1 MVIIMKKTRRLLS
14 LLLAVLM
21 LTCCIPLSAWAAE
34 ETADPSQ
41 SNALYAWP
49 LPSSGAI
56 TQGYSSDEHQAL
68 DIAIE
73 EGTPVLAA
81 ESGTVVHTQV
91 WDGVTMDGDQ
101 SYGNMV
107 MLSHADGNSTLYA
120 HLSEISVSPGD
131 AVEKGSEIG
140 KSGTTGNSTGPHL
153 HLEVRTADGCVD
165 PMKFLQGSQEPLSP
179 EESET
184 VSGESAPETQDAS
197 LEKKTAEAEYTLL
210 PENGVSLQ
218 AAHQTKGTLI
228 STGDINVFT
237 DAPATDTFGEIGA
250 LMNKMMEYPDGSRD
264 TAYCIELGVEVNYP
278 EDYENVEDLIPDPQ
292 HLRLVGDA
300 LTFGYKA
307 EDGRIDSAEENARY
321 AATQILIWEILE
333 GGFGSPQAA
342 KDVLTCLE
350 YTADPAEAKSF
361 YRSLVEAVESKYV
374 LPSFAAEN
382 AESAVPIELKWDGTK
397 YTAAITDSNGA
408 LSRYRWSG
416 DGLTFDQS
424 GNTLTISADAP
435 LSETIRLR
443 ANCETEG
450 GPGAVIC
457 WQNKDP
463 SRQNIATGWNASDTV
478 SAYIAVSCESAGYLK
493 IVKTSEDG
501 QVSGIPFHISGNGI
515 DRDVVTGPDGIIEV
529 DGLQAGTYT
538 VTEQT
543 PDKYVQPASQQ
554 VEVFPGR
561 VSSVSFS
568 NILKKFTVEVKKVDA
583 ATGEA
588 QGEASLDGAVYGLYK
603 GETLLDTYTTE
614 NGGRFTTKMYPCGT
628 DFSLREITPSEG
640 YLLDKTVY
648 PVGAEPG
655 NFTLENN
662 SIPITVTEDVVLG
675 SIAITKHTDR
685 PADDGNSDQIGQ
697 PEEGAEF
704 QVYLASAGSYEN
716 AGESERDILRT
727 DSNGFARSKDLPHG
741 LYVVHQS
748 KGEDGQKFVPDFTV
762 FISEHVKTYYYI
774 LNNPSFTS
782 LIRIEKRDV
791 ESGKIIPLA
800 GAAFKIRNTDTG
812 EWVVQ
817 HVNYP
822 TPMDIDTFVTDATG
836 TLMLP
841 ESMSSGNFEL
851 VEQQSPWGYVL
862 SDRPVPFVVDGTQD
876 IVTVCKFNAAQKG
889 TITVSKKGEVFS
901 HAAESDGMYQPQ
913 YEVQGQPG
921 AVYDIIALEDIVT
934 PDGAVHL
941 KAGELATT
949 LTTGPDGTATSAPLY
964 LGPYQVLERT
974 APDGLVKDPEPK
986 NVVLS
991 YAGQEV
997 KITSASVEFV
1007 NDRQKVEIRL
1017 KKLLEQDEIFSIGMH
1032 EEWKSVTFGLF
1043 AAEALTASDGTSIPA
1058 DGLIETIGVDE
1069 NGNAAFTT
1077 DVPCGASLYVKEIAT
1092 DDHYILSDEKYPV
1105 VFEYAGQD
1113 VAVVEIDVNDGE
1125 AIVNR
1130 LKRGK
1135 ISGWKVDQDGFELG
1149 GAVIGLF
1156 RPDETEFIE
1165 KTALMVAES
1174 NEIGYFEFNNVPVGN
1189 WLVRE
1194 IAPPAAFV
1202 LSEERFPVEITEDG
1216 QTIEITIENQIIRGI
1231 VETTKVD
1238 ADYPDHK
1245 LSGAVFEIYA
1255 DVDNNGKFDADVDR
1269 LVGEMAETEPG
1280 LYQLKDLAC
1289 GNYLLHEKEGPE
1301 FFEKDDAYH
1310 PFSIV
1315 ENGVVMRVET
1325 EAGVGFLNRAQT
1337 GSLKVIKTADDGSIE
1352 GRTFKIT
1359 GADFMGN
1366 PYAQE
1371 FQTDEN
1377 GEIHVELRVGK
1388 YTVSEMAGE
1397 DAEKYILPDDR
1408 TVEVRAGE
1416 TVTVEMHNRLV
1427 PETPDMPQT
1436 GDHSSAAVP
1445 LGLTALSTGC
1455 IVTILM
1461 IRKHRSKRCK

>member
-1 MVIIMKKTRRLLS
+1 MKKTRRLLS
-14 LLLAVLM
+14 LLLAVLI
-21 LTCCIPLSAWAAE
+21 LTCSLPLSAWAAGE
-34 ETADPSQ
+34 PADPSQ
-41 SNALYAWP
+41 PNAPYAWP
-49 LPSSGAI
+49 LPSDGVI
-56 TQGYSSDEHQAL
+56 TQGYSSDQHQAL

-73 EGTPVLAA
+73 EGTSVFAA

-91 WDGVTMDGDQ
+91 WDGVTVDGDQ

-107 MLSHADGNSTLYA
+107 MLSHADGNTTLYA
-120 HLSEISVSPGD
+120 HLSEISVAPGD

-153 HLEVRTADGCVD
+153 HLEVRTADGRVD
-165 PMKFLQGSQEPLSP
+165 PMKFLQSPQAPLPP

-184 VSGESAPETQDAS
+184 SYESTPETQDA
-197 LEKKTAEAEYTLL
+197 LLKENAVAAEYTPL
-210 PENGVSLQ
+210 PEDGLSLQ
-218 AAHQTKGTLI
+218 AASQTEGTLI

-237 DAPATDTFGEIGA
+237 DAPITDTFGEMGTV
-250 LMNKMMEYPDGSRD
+250 MNKMMEYPDGSRD
-264 TAYCIELGVEVNYP
+264 TAYCIEHGVEVNYP
-278 EDYENVEDLIPDPQ
+278 EDYENAEDLIPDPQ
-292 HLRLVGDA
+292 HLRLIGDA
-300 LTFGYKA
+300 LAFGFKA

-333 GGFGSPQAA
+333 GGFGSSQAK
-342 KDVLTCLE
+342 KDALACLE
-350 YTADPAEAKSF
+350 YTTDPAEAKSF

-397 YTAAITDSNGA
+397 YTAAVTDSNGA

-443 ANCETEG
+443 ADCETEG

-478 SAYIAVSCESAGYLK
+478 SAYIAVFCESAGYLK

-501 QVSGIPFHISGNGI
+501 QVAGIPFHISGNGI
-515 DRDVVTGPDGIIEV
+515 DRDVVTGPDGMIEV
-529 DGLQAGTYT
+529 DGLHAGTYT

-568 NILKKFTVEVKKVDA
+568 NTLKKFTAEVKKVDA
-583 ATGEA
+583 VTGEA
-588 QGEASLDGAVYGLYK
+588 QGDASLDGAVYGLYK

-614 NGGRFTTKMYPCGT
+614 NGGGFTTKAYPCGT
-628 DFSLREITPSEG
+628 DYSLREITPSEG
-640 YLLDKTVY
+640 YLLDKAVY

-685 PADDGNSDQIGQ
+685 PADDGNSDQIEQ

-704 QVYLASAGSYEN
+704 QIYLASAGSYEN

-741 LYVVHQS
+741 LYVVHQA

-762 FISEHVKTYYYI
+762 FISKHGKTYYYI
-774 LNNPSFTS
+774 LNNPAFTS

-836 TLMLP
+836 ALMLP
-841 ESMSSGNFEL
+841 ESMCSGNFEL
-851 VEQQSPWGYVL
+851 IEQQSPWGYVL

-876 IVTVCKFNAAQKG
+876 IVAVSKYNFAQKG

-934 PDGAVHL
+934 PDGTIHL
-941 KAGELATT
+941 KAGELAAT
-949 LTTGPDGTATSAPLY
+949 LTTGSDGTATSEPLY
-964 LGPYQVLERT
+964 LGLYQVLERT
-974 APDGLVKDPEPK
+974 APDGLVKGPEPE
-986 NVVLS
+986 NVDLS

-1007 NDRQKVEIRL
+1007 NDRQEVEISL
-1017 KKLLEQDEIFSIGMH
+1017 QKLLEQDETFSIGMN
-1032 EEWKSVTFGLF
+1032 EEWKNITFGLF
-1043 AAEALTASDGTSIPA
+1043 AAEELTAADGTSIPA
-1058 DGLIETIGVDE
+1058 DGLIETIGVDK

-1077 DVPCGASLYVKEIAT
+1077 DVPCGASLYVKEIGT
-1092 DDHYILSDEKYPV
+1092 DEHYILSDEKYPV

-1125 AIVNR
+1125 AIENK

-1135 ISGWKVDQDGFELG
+1135 VSGWKVDQDGFELA
-1149 GAVIGLF
+1149 GAKIGLF
-1156 RPDETEFIE
+1156 RFDETEFTE
-1165 KTALMVAES
+1165 ETAFLITES
-1174 NEIGYFEFNNVPVGN
+1174 NEIGYFEFDKVPVGN

-1202 LSEERFPVEITEDG
+1202 LTEETFPVEITEDG
-1216 QTIEITIENQIIRGI
+1216 QAIEIHIENQIIKGI
-1231 VETTKVD
+1231 AETTKVD
-1238 ADYPDHK
+1238 ASFPENK

-1255 DVDNNGKFDADVDR
+1255 DVDNNGEFDADIDQ

-1280 LYQLKDLAC
+1280 LYQMKDLVY
-1289 GNYLLHEKEGPE
+1289 GNYFLHEKESPE
-1301 FFEKDDAYH
+1301 FFQRDENYY
-1310 PFSIV
+1310 PFSIT
-1315 ENGVVMRVET
+1315 ENEAVVRIET
-1325 EAGVGFLNRAQT
+1325 EAGVGFLNKAQT
-1337 GSLKVIKTADDGSIE
+1337 GSLKVVKTADDNKIE

-1359 GADFMGN
+1359 GTDFMGN
-1366 PYAQE
+1366 PYEQE
-1371 FQTDEN
+1371 FRTDEN
-1377 GEIHVELRVGK
+1377 GEINVELRVGK
-1388 YTVSEMAGE
+1388 YTVSEAAGE

-1408 TVEVRAGE
+1408 TIEVQAGK

-1445 LGLTALSTGC
+1445 LGLIALSAGC
-1455 IVTILM
+1455 IVTIL
-1461 IRKHRSKRCK
+1461 IIKKHRSRRCK